1 MPYAKIFVLLKRR
14 WVVVLLSLF
23 VMILLLVKTHVGN
36 RVMVSFA
43 SSWVS
48 ELNVSLKSGRLL
60 SGGIVDFTYKTS
72 DVSVSARDF
81 RLSLDWFDCAT
92 LCLKIAGSDIK
103 VIAADSTSTSKVQ
116 NSKDPISEP
125 KAIKEYIALPVS
137 IGIQSFNLERVE
149 LKLAGMSMRVN
160 GLELEAYAQGERLNV
175 SYLTVEQVSIINT
188 EAAKAEPFSVPAH
201 IAPIA
206 IPSIFVPLHI
216 EVDKA
221 QLSRLTIQ
229 SPEQVPVEVQDINL
243 TLTLSHQQ
251 ARIEQFRFTHK
262 QMFSYADLSF
272 DLISHVIDGAIG
284 VSTKEGA
291 AVVALKGSAND
302 LVLHGEV
309 SGLFNAELNIQASPT
324 TTNWPFQLNAEV
336 SDVALPEIGELS
348 ELKVLSRGD
357 LNNYRAEIA
366 GSLNGHRLAQLSDD
380 VRFDIAILG
389 SLSQL
394 TIDKSRISVADA
406 FSELSSQI
414 SWQNG
419 IVASAQGR
427 LFELPLPGLGIEEA
441 AKLSGHYE
449 LQFTSVEDS
458 WQVYVDSL
466 DLQGVVADQPLAISF
481 SGQLNEHYLGQLERA
496 KVQYGDSTLKASGS
510 IGEQLDLAVLADINH
525 SANRLLPLD
534 AVLKSDIAITGK
546 LKAPVLAIN
555 TAITEVVSDEFSLQK
570 GTVKVQLDATNNYQ
584 GRAELDVADFSFSQF
599 KHAQVQFLVA
609 GNRAAHEGAITVN
622 SPQLSLSA
630 NLSGGVDEQTW
641 RGTIDQSTFEAD
653 NLHGKLSAPIILAA
667 SPSQINVAHHCW
679 QLNEGKACA
688 KADVSQTQSVA
699 NFELENIPLATLG
712 PKVSDQI
719 ALGGELNGYGKVAV
733 RQGVVDKVDSKLWIN
748 EGQVTLNPEGQS
760 TQDEPLHSHTLA
772 IEELEVVVQASKQAL
787 EAQWH
792 IAFNKLGLF
801 KGVLSFADIY
811 NSKQVSGQVQIDGI
825 QLDELTAYAR
835 AYTWPDMTLNGG
847 VNGTVNFS
855 GDLKQPNLLGKIQA
869 QHVRIESS
877 YLPIQLTN
885 LDLVADFDEHQVN
898 LAGKVQT
905 PQSGNAH
912 LSGLIDW
919 QSDVLIEGRI
929 KGEQL
934 FLRPMSGVQLAISPD
949 LTMRYDEKLLD
960 LQGVVEVP
968 FARVQLDTLP
978 EDAILVTDDQVFL
991 DDIAVQDQTPY
1002 LDYQADI
1009 DIKLLDDVRV
1019 IALGLDAYLAGALDI
1034 ERQVGNALLMGGEVS
1049 LLEGKYT
1056 AFGQD
1061 LVIETGQLG
1070 FNGPPD
1076 MPYLNIRAIRNP
1088 DTTADN
1094 VIAGVAA
1101 TGSIASPQLT
1111 IFAEPAM
1118 DQARALEYLLNGA
1131 PFSEGDSGN
1140 NTLLAQL
1147 LLAKGIDKSK
1157 GLFTKAGKKLGLRDI
1172 NLAAKGSGDDTQVEL
1187 SGYITPSVQVS
1198 YRVGVFASLSEIAVR
1213 YRVFSKLYLE
1223 ATSGLYDSIDLLYKF
1238 NWGD

>member
-1 MPYAKIFVLLKRR
+1 MSYAKIFPLLKRR
-14 WVVVLLSLF
+14 WVVILLSFF
-23 VMILLLVKTHVGN
+23 VMIFLLAKTHVGN
-36 RVMVSFA
+36 RVLVAFA

-60 SGGIVDFTYKTS
+60 SGGIVDFTYKTL

-103 VIAADSTSTSKVQ
+103 VIAADSTSADKVQ
-116 NSKDPISEP
+116 NSKDPIPEP
-125 KAIKEYIALPVS
+125 KAITEYIALPVS
-137 IGIQSFNLERVE
+137 IGIQSFNLEHAE
-149 LKLAGMSMRVN
+149 LELAGTTMRVN
-160 GLELEAYAQGERLNV
+160 GLELEAYAQDERLNV
-175 SYLTVEQVSIINT
+175 PYLTVEKVSIINT
-188 EAAKAEPFSVPAH
+188 EAVKAEPFTVPTQ
-201 IAPIA
+201 IAPIV

-216 EVDKA
+216 EVNKA

-229 SPEQVPVEVQDINL
+229 SPEQAPVEVEDINFTM
-243 TLTLSHQQ
+243 TLLHQQ
-251 ARIEQFRFTHK
+251 ARIEQFRFTHD

-272 DLISHVIDGAIG
+272 DLISHVIGGAIG

-291 AVVALKGSAND
+291 AAIVLKGSVNN
-302 LVLHGEV
+302 LVLHGEM

-324 TTNWPFQLNAEV
+324 ITNWPFQLNAEV
-336 SDVALPEIGELS
+336 SGVALPEIGEIS
-348 ELKVLSRGD
+348 NLKVFSRGD

-366 GSLNGHRLAQLSDD
+366 GSLNGYRLEQLSDD
-380 VRFDIAILG
+380 VRFDISILG

-394 TIDKSRISVADA
+394 TIDKSRISVADT

-414 SWQNG
+414 SWKNG
-419 IVASAQGR
+419 IEASAKGE
-427 LFELPLPGLGIEEA
+427 LFELPLPGLDIEEV

-449 LQFTSVEDS
+449 LQFTSAEDS
-458 WQVYVDSL
+458 WQVHVDSL
-466 DLQGVVADQPLAISF
+466 DLQGIVADLPLAITF
-481 SGQLNEHYLGQLERA
+481 SGQLNEQYLGQFKRA
-496 KVQYGDSTLKASGS
+496 KVQYGDSILRASGS
-510 IGEQLDLAVLADINH
+510 IGEQLDLAVFADIKHN
-525 SANRLLPLD
+525 ANRLLPLD
-534 AVLKSDIAITGK
+534 AVFKSEITLTGK
-546 LKAPVLAIN
+546 LQSPALTLN
-555 TAITEVVSDEFSLQK
+555 TMITEVVSDEFSLK
-570 GTVKVQLDATNNYQ
+570 DAKVKAQLDAANNYQ
-584 GRAELDVADFSFSQF
+584 GRAELEVTDFSFSQF

-609 GNRAAHEGAITVN
+609 GDRAAHEGAITVN
-622 SPQLSLSA
+622 SSQLSLSA
-630 NLSGGVDEQTW
+630 NLSGGVDDQTW
-641 RGTIDQSTFEAD
+641 RGTVDQSTFEVD
-653 NLHGKLSAPIILAA
+653 NLYGKLATPIILAA
-667 SPSQINVAHHCW
+667 SPSQVNVAHHCW

-688 KADVSQTQSVA
+688 KADVSQVQSVA

-719 ALGGELNGYGKVAV
+719 TLGGELNGYGKVAV
-733 RQGVVDKVDSKLWIN
+733 LQGVVDKVDSKLWIN
-748 EGQVTLNPEGQS
+748 EGHVTLNPEGQT
-760 TQDEPLHSHTLA
+760 TQDESLHSHTLA
-772 IEELEVVVQASKQAL
+772 IEELEVVVQGNKQAL

-792 IAFNKLGLF
+792 IEFNKLGLF

-835 AYTWPDMTLNGG
+835 AYTWPDMTLNGD
-847 VNGTVNFS
+847 VNGMVSFS
-855 GDLKQPNLLGKIQA
+855 GDLKQPNLLGEIQA
-869 QHVRIESS
+869 QNVRIQSS
-877 YLPIQLTN
+877 YLPIQLTS
-885 LDLVADFDEHQVN
+885 LDLVADFDEDQVN
-898 LAGKVQT
+898 LAGNMQT
-905 PQSGNAH
+905 PQSGNARLNGH
-912 LSGLIDW
+912 IDW
-919 QSDVLIEGRI
+919 QDDLLVEGGI

-934 FLRPMSGVQLAISPD
+934 FLSPISGVQLAISPD
-949 LTMRYDEKLLD
+949 LVMRYDEKLLD

-978 EDAILVTDDQVFL
+978 EDAIVVSDDQVFL
-991 DDIAVQDQTPY
+991 EDIAVQDQTPY
-1002 LDYQADI
+1002 IDYQADI

-1019 IALGLDAYLAGALDI
+1019 IALGLDAYLTGALDI
-1034 ERQVGNALLMGGEVS
+1034 ERQIGNTLLMGGEVS